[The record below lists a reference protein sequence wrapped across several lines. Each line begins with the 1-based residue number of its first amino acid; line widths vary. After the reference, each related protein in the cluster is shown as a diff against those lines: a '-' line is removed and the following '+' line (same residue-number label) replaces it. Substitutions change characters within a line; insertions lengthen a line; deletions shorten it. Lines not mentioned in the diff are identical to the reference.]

1 MALKLVFTRILDY
14 FGFFI
19 FVFQSK
25 VRLSSLLI
33 FFLLFYFSLLSVLN
47 VVAPSKHFEKMK
59 EFIALKLPPGFP
71 VKIGKYVLI
80 RKVLTR
86 KFY

>member
-1 MALKLVFTRILDY
+1 MALKLVFTRILDN